1 AEQFADRKPRQLSGG
16 QAQRVAIARALAAE
30 PDVLL
35 LDEPL
40 TGLDVAAA
48 AGIRSV
54 LRSVVARSGC
64 AVVLTTHDLLD
75 VFTLAD
81 RVLVLESGTI
91 AEIGPVADVLTAPCS
106 RFGARI
112 AGVNLVNGTIGP
124 DGSLRTQSGAH
135 WYGTPV
141 QDLPTGHEAIAV
153 FPPTA
158 VAVYPEPPHGSPR
171 NIVGLTV
178 AEVDTRGPTVL
189 VRGHDQP
196 GGAPGLAA
204 CITVDAATELRVA
217 PGSRVWFSVK
227 AQEVALHPAPH
238 QHASS

>member
-1 AEQFADRKPRQLSGG
+1 M
-16 QAQRVAIARALAAE
+16 
-30 PDVLL
+30 
-35 LDEPL
+35 
-40 TGLDVAAA
+40 
-48 AGIRSV
+48 

-91 AEIGPVADVLTAPCS
+91 AEIGPVADVLTAPRS

-227 AQEVALHPAPH
+227 AQEVALHPAPY